1 MDVTLNGAQFHPDSL
16 REQRL
21 VPWLFIFMISDLVL
35 SCACLWKYVD
45 DTTASEVIRNGESS
59 TAQRIAD
66 GESAWSEKNKLQLNS
81 DKCKELRISFA
92 KTKQVIDGKD
102 LDVVTSFKLLGVTI
116 TSDLTWNKHIN
127 EVIKKAAKRLYFLV
141 QLKRAKVP
149 LNDLKLFYITC
160 IPSTLDY
167 AIPVLHHL
175 LSKYLTHELE
185 LIQLYVPVLI
195 TMKPQLAWI

>member
-35 SCACLWKYVD
+35 SGACLWKYVD
-45 DTTASEVIRNGESS
+45 DTKASEVIRNGESS

-92 KTKQVIDGKD
+92 KTKQA
-102 LDVVTSFKLLGVTI
+102 F
-116 TSDLTWNKHIN
+116 
-127 EVIKKAAKRLYFLV
+127 
-141 QLKRAKVP
+141 
-149 LNDLKLFYITC
+149 
-160 IPSTLDY
+160 
-167 AIPVLHHL
+167 
-175 LSKYLTHELE
+175 
-185 LIQLYVPVLI
+185 
-195 TMKPQLAWI
+195 